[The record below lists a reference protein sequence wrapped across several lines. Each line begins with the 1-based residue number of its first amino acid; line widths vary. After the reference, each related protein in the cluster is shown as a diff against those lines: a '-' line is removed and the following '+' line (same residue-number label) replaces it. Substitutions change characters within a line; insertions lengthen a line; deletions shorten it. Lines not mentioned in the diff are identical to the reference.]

1 VIPEKGAQT
10 MNGIDKITKQIASEA
25 QAEIDAVLAEAEANA
40 ADIAAEY
47 AKKAEAEAAELLRS
61 GRESAEQRVQRAER
75 TTRLEARKDILGL
88 KQELVAAAYDKAREA
103 ILALD
108 EDKYVAFLAAQAGSA
123 ALTGTEEVIL
133 SKADRDRIGAKLLAA
148 ANAAAV
154 KRGLPGELKLSDETR
169 AVSGGLILRR
179 GSIEVNC
186 TLDKLL
192 EMSRSSL
199 DAEVASVLF
208 H

>member
-1 VIPEKGAQT
+1 MIPEKGAQT

>member
-1 VIPEKGAQT
+1 